1 MYIFTLD
8 VSDLAIVPDLAPV
21 AFCADQFRGIATGK
35 NSQTIC
41 SLTGGCTYIDIGG
54 SGHGSDG
61 LGTGCALCQLQELCL
76 DIAFLT
82 FIIYLGPT
90 VGALLQYL
98 KLRTSCHFTQLIRL
112 LTVGASDIYG
122 SSCRH
127 ILRSLLF
134 CGLLCAFG
142 RSILTVCRLI
152 TAFRRGICI
161 LISGY
166 LIGQLLSYG
175 NAYLRIQL
183 DRKSVV

>member
-1 MYIFTLD
+1 MENLLLYIFTLD
-8 VSDLAIVPDLAPV
+8 ISDLAIVPDLAPV

-98 KLRTSCHFTQLIRL
+98 KLRTSATLPSLSACSLSEL
-112 LTVGASDIYG
+112 LTFTVVVVVTYCGPCSSVG
-122 SSCRH
+122 C
-127 ILRSLLF
+127 
-134 CGLLCAFG
+134 
-142 RSILTVCRLI
+142 
-152 TAFRRGICI
+152 
-161 LISGY
+161 
-166 LIGQLLSYG
+166 
-175 NAYLRIQL
+175 
-183 DRKSVV
+183 SVPSAEVSWPSAA